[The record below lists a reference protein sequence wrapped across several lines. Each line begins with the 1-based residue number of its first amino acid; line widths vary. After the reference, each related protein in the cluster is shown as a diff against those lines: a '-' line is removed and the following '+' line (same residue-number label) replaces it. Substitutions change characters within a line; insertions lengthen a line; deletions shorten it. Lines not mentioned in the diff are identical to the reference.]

1 MRNDLGLLSSSIEF
15 LPLLQVVALY
25 KYPMT
30 SEDLMNYYLHL
41 TEQSLTITRL
51 NRANDLQLLSVQE

>member
-1 MRNDLGLLSSSIEF
+1 MRNGLGLLSSAIEF

-30 SEDLMNYYLHL
+30 SEVPIGLLAPSYW
-41 TEQSLTITRL
+41 TELDYHKT
-51 NRANDLQLLSVQE
+51 E